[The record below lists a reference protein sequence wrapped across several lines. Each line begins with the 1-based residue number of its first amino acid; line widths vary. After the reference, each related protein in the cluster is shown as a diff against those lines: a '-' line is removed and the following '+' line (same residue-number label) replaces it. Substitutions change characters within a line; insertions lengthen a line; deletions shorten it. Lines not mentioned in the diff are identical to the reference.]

1 MTDHVLRPKTPQV
14 EESLESTLNER
25 NAISLNEALKLESA
39 ARRALQQ
46 RVDSMQGTITM
57 CLERIGQLEQ
67 ALAIYK
73 AMARGTGPTGP
84 R

>member
-1 MTDHVLRPKTPQV
+1 MSEQDSPPKATQP
-14 EESLESTLNER
+14 EDTLEVTLNKR
-25 NAISLNEALKLESA
+25 NTASLNEALKQESA